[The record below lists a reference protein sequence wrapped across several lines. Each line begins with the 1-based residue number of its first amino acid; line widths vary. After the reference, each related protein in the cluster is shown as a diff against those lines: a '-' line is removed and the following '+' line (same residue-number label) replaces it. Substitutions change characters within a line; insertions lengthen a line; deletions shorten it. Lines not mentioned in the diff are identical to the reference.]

1 MKKIAIHS
9 FFALLFFLFL
19 PAAGA
24 NAGQSGYKG
33 FPRGDA
39 LISVQE
45 LKQLLDS
52 GDPSLVIVAAEG
64 SVGYRTGHI
73 PGAYQVDR
81 PDYEAPPDTQ
91 NGVTGNLIGAVG
103 FTELARRIG
112 INRDSTVVVYDA
124 KYDATRLWWAFTYY
138 GKDDVRVLD
147 GGIKA
152 WKEAGYPVEI
162 LAADAPAQ
170 PGNLVAAI
178 ALPHLRVDTADIA
191 AIRHHPAAQL
201 LDTRS
206 LEEFTGEKQEKGA
219 SRAGRIPGSRH
230 SEWTLFK
237 KRENSAEWL
246 TAAEMQ
252 PLLSKLGFNPEK
264 EQYFYCQSGVRT
276 TQVLFALYLSGWQ
289 LEKLHNYD
297 SSWIGWSK
305 DASLPL
311 EAGVASAGD
320 PREARR

>member
-152 WKEAGYPVEI
+152 WKEAGYPVEV
-162 LAADAPAQ
+162 LAPDTPAK
-170 PGNLVAAI
+170 PGNLVAAV

-201 LDTRS
+201 WDTRS
-206 LEEFTGEKQEKGA
+206 LEEFTGQKQEKGA
-219 SRAGRIPGSRH
+219 YRAGRIPGSRH

-305 DASLPL
+305 DASLPV

>member
-1 MKKIAIHS
+1 MKKITIRFFLALS
-9 FFALLFFLFL
+9 FLLFL

-24 NAGQSGYKG
+24 HAGQSGYKG
-33 FPRGDA
+33 FPRGNA

-45 LKQLLDS
+45 LKHLLDA
-52 GDPSLVIVAAEG
+52 GDPSLVVIAAEG
-64 SVGYRTGHI
+64 SVGYHTGHI
-73 PGAYQVDR
+73 PGAYQLDR
-81 PDYEAPPDTQ
+81 PDYEAPLDTQ
-91 NGVTGNLIGAVG
+91 NGVTGNLIGAAG

-201 LDTRS
+201 WDTRS
-206 LEEFTGEKQEKGA
+206 LEEFTGQKQEKGA
-219 SRAGRIPGSRH
+219 YRAGRIPGSRH

-305 DASLPL
+305 DVSLPL
-311 EAGVASAGD
+311 EAGVTSAGD

>member
-9 FFALLFFLFL
+9 FFALLFFLVL
-19 PAAGA
+19 TAADA
-24 NAGQSGYKG
+24 NAEQSGYKG
-33 FPRGDA
+33 FPRGNA
-39 LISVQE
+39 LITVQE
-45 LKQLLDS
+45 LKHLLDA
-52 GDPSLVIVAAEG
+52 GDPSLVVIAAEG
-64 SVGYRTGHI
+64 SAGYRTGHI
-73 PGAYQVDR
+73 PGAYQLDR
-81 PDYEAPPDTQ
+81 PDYEAPPGTQ
-91 NGVTGNLIGAVG
+91 NDVKGNLIGAAG

-124 KYDATRLWWAFTYY
+124 KVDATRLWWAFAYY
-138 GKDDVRVLD
+138 GKFDVRVLD

-152 WKEAGYPVEI
+152 WNEAGYPVEI
-162 LAADAPAQ
+162 LAPDAPAR
-170 PGNLVAAI
+170 PGNFVAKV

-201 LDTRS
+201 WDNRS

-230 SEWTLFK
+230 GEWTLFK
-237 KRENSAEWL
+237 KRENRSEWL
-246 TAAEMQ
+246 TAADIQ
-252 PLLSKLGFNPEK
+252 PLLDKLGFDPEK

-276 TQVLFALYLSGWQ
+276 TQVLFALYLSGWR

-305 DASLPL
+305 DAGLPL
-311 EAGVASAGD
+311 EAGVPSAED
-320 PREARR
+320 TRDARR

>member
-1 MKKIAIHS
+1 MKKIAIRFS
-9 FFALLFFLFL
+9 LALLSSLFL
-19 PAAGA
+19 LVTGVYAE
-24 NAGQSGYKG
+24 QSGYKG
-33 FPRGDA
+33 FPRGKA
-39 LISVQE
+39 LITVQE
-45 LKQLLDS
+45 LKHLLDA
-52 GDPSLVIVAAEG
+52 GDPSLVVIAAEG

-73 PGAYQVDR
+73 PGAYQLDR
-81 PDYEAPPDTQ
+81 PDYEAPLDTQ
-91 NGVTGNLIGAVG
+91 NGVTGNLIGAAG

-201 LDTRS
+201 WDTRS

-219 SRAGRIPGSRH
+219 YRAGRIPGSRH

-311 EAGVASAGD
+311 EAGVPSAGD

>member
-1 MKKIAIHS
+1 MKIAIRS
-9 FFALLFFLFL
+9 SFALLSSLFL
-19 PAAGA
+19 LVAGVYA
-24 NAGQSGYKG
+24 EPSGYKG
-33 FPRGDA
+33 FPRGNA
-39 LISVQE
+39 LITVQE
-45 LKQLLDS
+45 LKHLLDA
-52 GDPSLVIVAAEG
+52 GDPNLVILAAEG
-64 SVGYRTGHI
+64 SAGYRTGHI

-91 NGVTGNLIGAVG
+91 NGVTGNIIDAAG
-103 FTELARRIG
+103 FTELARRLG

-138 GKDDVRVLD
+138 GKGDVRVLD

-162 LAADAPAQ
+162 LAPDAPAQ
-170 PGNLVAAI
+170 PGNLVAAV

-201 LDTRS
+201 WDTRS
-206 LEEFTGEKQEKGA
+206 IEEFTGEKQEKGA

-237 KRENSAEWL
+237 QRENRSEWL
-246 TAAEMQ
+246 TAAEIK

-305 DASLPL
+305 DTSLPL
-311 EAGVASAGD
+311 EAGVASADD

>member
-1 MKKIAIHS
+1 MKKITIRFFLALS
-9 FFALLFFLFL
+9 FLLFL
-19 PAAGA
+19 PAA
-24 NAGQSGYKG
+24 Y
-33 FPRGDA
+33 
-39 LISVQE
+39 
-45 LKQLLDS
+45 QL
-52 GDPSLVIVAAEG
+52 
-64 SVGYRTGHI
+64 
-73 PGAYQVDR
+73 DR

-91 NGVTGNLIGAVG
+91 NGVTGNLIGAAG

-201 LDTRS
+201 WDTRS
-206 LEEFTGEKQEKGA
+206 LEEITGEKQDKGA
-219 SRAGRIPGSRH
+219 YRAGRIPGRRH
-230 SEWTLFK
+230 SDWTLFK

-246 TAAEMQ
+246 
-252 PLLSKLGFNPEK
+252 P
-264 EQYFYCQSGVRT
+264 
-276 TQVLFALYLSGWQ
+276 
-289 LEKLHNYD
+289 
-297 SSWIGWSK
+297 
-305 DASLPL
+305 
-311 EAGVASAGD
+311 AG
-320 PREARR
+320 EIT